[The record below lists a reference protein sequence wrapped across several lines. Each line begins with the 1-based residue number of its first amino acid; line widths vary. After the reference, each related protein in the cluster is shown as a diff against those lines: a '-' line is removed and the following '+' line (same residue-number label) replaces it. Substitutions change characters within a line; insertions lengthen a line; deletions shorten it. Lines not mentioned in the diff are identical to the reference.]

1 MLDASQQAQGRA
13 RARARAQQETPAP
26 PAPPS
31 APSGEQHELHALMG
45 KRIELA
51 QQLESL
57 TDRRGEVADQM
68 HGAEATALPGLV
80 ARLQALDERI
90 ARLEQEILQADDAI
104 ASGVAAGIIVP
115 PMEQMGTIEPPQI
128 PAFSDEAM
136 RVIVGEALAFVL
148 LGIVLYQLGW
158 RRAKAK
164 FARATPDESGRIDQL
179 QNSVDAIAVEIE
191 RISEGQRYVSKVLHE
206 GSPPEVATRG
216 QQDAIPVRRK
226 GG

>member
-1 MLDASQQAQGRA
+1 MLDASPQAQA
-13 RARARAQQETPAP
+13 RARARPQARDQVPAP

-31 APSGEQHELHALMG
+31 PSGDQHELHMLMA
-45 KRIELA
+45 KRIELQ

-68 HGAEATALPGLV
+68 HGAEAPARPGLV

-115 PMEQMGTIEPPQI
+115 PMEQTGTSEPPQI
-128 PAFSDEAM
+128 PAFSDEAVKVM
-136 RVIVGEALAFVL
+136 IGEGLAFVL

-206 GSPPEVATRG
+206 GSQPEVATRG
-216 QQDAIPVRRK
+216 EEEAIPVRRK
-226 GG
+226 AN

>member
-1 MLDASQQAQGRA
+1 MA
-13 RARARAQQETPAP
+13 
-26 PAPPS
+26 
-31 APSGEQHELHALMG
+31 

-68 HGAEATALPGLV
+68 HGAEAAAQPGLV
-80 ARLQALDERI
+80 TRLQALDERI

-115 PMEQMGTIEPPQI
+115 PMEQTGTIEPPQI

-191 RISEGQRYVSKVLHE
+191 RISEGQRYVSKVLNE
-206 GSPPEVATRG
+206 GAQPQVVTGG
-216 QQDAIPVRRK
+216 QEEAIPVRRK
-226 GG
+226 AT